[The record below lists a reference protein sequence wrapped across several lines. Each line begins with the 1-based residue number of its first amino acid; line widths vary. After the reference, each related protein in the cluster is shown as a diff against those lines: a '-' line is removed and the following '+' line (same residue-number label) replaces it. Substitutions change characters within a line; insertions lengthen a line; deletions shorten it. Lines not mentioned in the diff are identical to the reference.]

1 MFFRVRIA
9 QLPVYVLFSTS
20 AMLTVEEFQF
30 NFGMSQV
37 QLLFIIGHLKNERI
51 WPAIQK

>member
-9 QLPVYVLFSTS
+9 QLPVYVLFSTN